1 MNCAKPARSWAKSNA
16 KLSSQGPAHSSGR
29 LLIIAVF
36 ASLAV
41 RQYQR
46 LSR

>member
-1 MNCAKPARSWAKSNA
+1 LCQAGKELGQIDA